1 MIFKNQPT
9 DYGLKPELR
18 RALSTISIMSGKS
31 RNQSSGTKINFNYTS
46 PSKIENKMTRKLSF
60 RKEDVNNPLNKLTRK
75 K

>member
-1 MIFKNQPT
+1 
-9 DYGLKPELR
+9 
-18 RALSTISIMSGKS
+18 MSGKS